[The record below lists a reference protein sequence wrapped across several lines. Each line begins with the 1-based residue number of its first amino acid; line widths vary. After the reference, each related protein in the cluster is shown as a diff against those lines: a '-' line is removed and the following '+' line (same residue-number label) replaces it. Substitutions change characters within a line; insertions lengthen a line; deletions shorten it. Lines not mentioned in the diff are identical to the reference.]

1 MACTT
6 FFVLSIFLGTE
17 TKRAMPT
24 AVVIG
29 GWTSWL
35 PTAVSNVNLE
45 SVLFEGET
53 AELRGGVPYVRFLM
67 IFPGLW
73 FGALFSPAFSRCG
86 GPSCDLFWYF
96 MLLCALGTA
105 VICWAAMGIDDQEED
120 ININIKPM
128 FEIPQVDDWYVETIG
143 TSMPVGPPT
152 VTPADGV
159 GGEVPSEADELV
171 PVMAPTMMA
180 T

>member
-1 MACTT
+1 
-6 FFVLSIFLGTE
+6 
-17 TKRAMPT
+17 
-24 AVVIG
+24 
-29 GWTSWL
+29 
-35 PTAVSNVNLE
+35 
-45 SVLFEGET
+45 
-53 AELRGGVPYVRFLM
+53 M

-180 T
+180 TVVSKVVKKVATKKIGGGKKSGNTSKSGGTAASLMQRLLFDVVDAVLSTDGDENME